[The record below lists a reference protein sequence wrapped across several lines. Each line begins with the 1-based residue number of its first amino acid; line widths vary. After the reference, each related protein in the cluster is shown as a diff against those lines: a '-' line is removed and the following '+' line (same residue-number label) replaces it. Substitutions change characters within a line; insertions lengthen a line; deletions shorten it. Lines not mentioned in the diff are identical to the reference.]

1 MTLDLVSAGLVVLL
15 AVLGALSGAL
25 RQLLTLGGA
34 VAGYLVAHLLSPPV
48 ANGLARTLPAPVARA
63 TAGLVLFFA
72 TFVLVMLVG
81 NLVLHMGREGPR
93 PGPADRALGTFLGAA
108 KAGLVLWVVLSA
120 VAVVD
125 RPIGPGWLRLD
136 PRPSDFAALAREHN
150 VLEHWEGPTGSALRG
165 LLRVAK
171 DPERAARLLADADGR
186 KLLED
191 PRVQMLVDEA
201 RGGRD
206 PASLVGSPAALRL
219 LSDPAFLERLEKAQR
234 HLDLV
239 ERGR

>member
-1 MTLDLVSAGLVVLL
+1 MTLDLAVAGIVVLL
-15 AVLGALSGAL
+15 ATLGALSGAL
-25 RQLLTLGGA
+25 RQLLTLGAA
-34 VAGYLVAHLLSPPV
+34 VVGYFTARLLAPPV
-48 ANGLARTLPAPVARA
+48 AAGLGRTLPAPAARA

-72 TFVLVMLVG
+72 AFVLVMLVG
-81 NLVLHMGREGPR
+81 NLLLRSRREGPL
-93 PGPADRALGTFLGAA
+93 PGPADRALGALLGAA

-120 VAVVD
+120 VAIVD
-125 RPIGPGWLRLD
+125 RPIGPTWFRLD
-136 PRPSDFAALAREHN
+136 PRASEFASLARKHN
-150 VLEHWEGPTGSALRG
+150 VLERWEGPTGSALRG

-186 KLLED
+186 RLLED

-201 RGGRD
+201 RGGKD
-206 PASLVGSPAALRL
+206 PASLAGSPEALRL

-234 HLDLV
+234 RIDLA